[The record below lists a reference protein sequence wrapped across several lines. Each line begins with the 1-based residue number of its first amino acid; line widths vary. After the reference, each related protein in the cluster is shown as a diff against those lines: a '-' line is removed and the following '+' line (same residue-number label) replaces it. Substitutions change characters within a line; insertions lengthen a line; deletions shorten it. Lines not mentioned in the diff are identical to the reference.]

1 MSIAAVSSAAVS
13 AAPSL
18 ERQTVTLGRTGLVV
32 PRLAMG
38 TGTRGW
44 ERASDQT
51 RLGQREFVRLMRHG
65 IERGAAFIDAAD
77 LYGSHEFS
85 GDTLREV
92 GRERVTLLTKIWF
105 GEAPKMQ
112 PTTTARPEVERFL
125 RELRTEYIDIALIH
139 MVTAA
144 AWPAELERMRD
155 ELSALKQAGIVRAI
169 GCSCHS
175 HAALKVAAEHPWVD
189 VIFAR
194 INPGGKAM
202 DQDASVDD
210 VRATLV
216 RARQNGKAVI
226 GMKVYGNGNWAS
238 PEQRRESLRSAFRD
252 GLVDAVTIGH
262 LSPEQFDDS
271 AANLAAV
278 LGHPSA

>member
-1 MSIAAVSSAAVS
+1 MTL
-13 AAPSL
+13 APVSL
-18 ERQTVTLGRTGLVV
+18 EHASVSLGQTGLVV

-51 RLGQREFVRLMRHG
+51 RLGRSEFVRLMRHG

-85 GDTLREV
+85 RATLAELP
-92 GRERVTLLTKIWF
+92 RERLTLLTKIWF
-105 GEAPKMQ
+105 NEAPKMQ

-125 RELRTEYIDIALIH
+125 GELGTDYLDIVLIH
-139 MVTAA
+139 MATSPT
-144 AWPAELERMRD
+144 WPLELERMRD
-155 ELSALKQAGIVRAI
+155 ELSQLKQAGRVRAV
-169 GCSCHS
+169 GCSCHT

-194 INPGGKAM
+194 INPGGKNM
-202 DQDASVDD
+202 DQDASVAE

-216 RARQNGKAVI
+216 RARANGKAVI

-238 PEQRRESLRSAFRD
+238 PEQRRESLRTAFED

-262 LSPEQFDDS
+262 LSTEQFDDTS
-271 AANLAAV
+271 QNLASV
-278 LGHPSA
+278 LGGLGI

>member
-1 MSIAAVSSAAVS
+1 VSLGVA
-13 AAPSL
+13 SL
-18 ERQTVTLGRTGLVV
+18 EQQTVVLGRTGLVV

-51 RLGQREFVRLMRHG
+51 RLGRPEFVRLMRHG

-77 LYGSHEFS
+77 LYGSHEYS
-85 GDTLREV
+85 RATLAELP
-92 GRERVTLLTKIWF
+92 RERVTLLTKIWF
-105 GEAPKMQ
+105 GSAPKMQ

-125 RELRTEYIDIALIH
+125 RELGTEYLDIVLIH
-139 MVTAA
+139 MVTAPR
-144 AWPAELERMRD
+144 WPSELERMRD

-169 GCSCHS
+169 GCSCHA

-194 INPGGKAM
+194 INPGGKNM
-202 DQDASVDD
+202 DQDATVAD

-226 GMKVYGNGNWAS
+226 GMKVYGNGNWAT
-238 PEQRRESLRSAFRD
+238 PEQRKESLRSAFEE

-262 LSPEQFDDS
+262 LSTDQFDDT
-271 AANLAAV
+271 AANLSAV
-278 LGHPSA
+278 LGSR